1 MKKISI
7 ITILFM
13 MAFAANAQKLSF
25 VSPEFEEAIRE
36 YLELEEGEDILQ
48 TQLNAIEVLNL
59 KGKGIDDIADVIYL
73 TNVTDLDLSGNHIT
87 DLSPL
92 LVLENLRTLNLSNN
106 GLEDV
111 DQLLF
116 TSSESLTVNVGHNY
130 IEDFSRFY
138 TPTECRLTLLGIDTQ
153 SQKDATFVK
162 VTQLYANTAEGGKTY
177 IYYSGQ
183 TNATAALSL
192 QYDSQ
197 TMPAILD
204 GNLNTVLLPG
214 KRLAATRVVLADSD
228 ERDYTY
234 VVPTVHY
241 AAAPSETKTLETG
254 LPDNFRIDQAMTR
267 HGSVTIDGTNLV
279 YTAPDRKVPDVISFS
294 YYQGAKFRGYGRL
307 LAGLQY
313 GDANG
318 DGSVSVTDIAMVVNK
333 ILSLPLSSG
342 YVEEGAD
349 ANYDGSVTVTDIG
362 VIVDTILGNDGSA
375 NARRMTPDSE
385 LEPQ

>member
-1 MKKISI
+1 MI
-7 ITILFM
+7 
-13 MAFAANAQKLSF
+13 MAVLTATAVRAQQVTFASAD
-25 VSPEFEEAIRE
+25 FEEGLRDF
-36 YLELEEGEDILQ
+36 LELDDEETIPQSQ
-48 TQLNAIEVLNL
+48 TDTMTVLRL
-59 KGKGIDDIADVIYL
+59 SGLGL
-73 TNVTDLDLSGNHIT
+73 TNIQDIVYFPKLRELDLSGNRIG
-87 DLSPL
+87 DLTPL
-92 LVLENLRTLNLSNN
+92 LILKNLRVLDISDN
-106 GLEDV
+106 GLEDINM
-111 DQLLF
+111 LLF
-116 TSSESLTVNVGHNY
+116 TKADTLEVNVGRNY
-130 IEDFSRFY
+130 ITDFSKFAM
-138 TPTECRLTLLGIDTQ
+138 PTECQFTLWGLDTQ
-153 SQKDATFVK
+153 SKKDATFVK

-183 TNATAALSL
+183 TNATAAMSL

-197 TMPAILD
+197 TMPATLD

-333 ILSLPLSSG
+333 ILSLPLSSD

-362 VIVDTILGNDGSA
+362 VIVDAILGNDGSA

>member
-204 GNLNTVLLPG
+204 GNLNTVLLPAL
-214 KRLAATRVVLADSD
+214 RA
-228 ERDYTY
+228 
-234 VVPTVHY
+234 
-241 AAAPSETKTLETG
+241 
-254 LPDNFRIDQAMTR
+254 
-267 HGSVTIDGTNLV
+267 
-279 YTAPDRKVPDVISFS
+279 
-294 YYQGAKFRGYGRL
+294 
-307 LAGLQY
+307 
-313 GDANG
+313 
-318 DGSVSVTDIAMVVNK
+318 
-333 ILSLPLSSG
+333 
-342 YVEEGAD
+342 
-349 ANYDGSVTVTDIG
+349 
-362 VIVDTILGNDGSA
+362 
-375 NARRMTPDSE
+375 
-385 LEPQ
+385 